1 MGNDLKLAK
10 TPVPPAGVP
19 PAGTPAVDALAA
31 QALELA
37 EPDPRRALALAEAV
51 DRWPVPGEVSLLT
64 KGLAAWAAGRASRH
78 LGRHRS
84 ATVARVAAVQVL
96 GASGDRVAA
105 ARASVSLST
114 ERIDAGRFDDAI
126 ALLDTAAKDLSGG
139 DAARAAA
146 QRALVLQRSGRVI
159 DTVEDW
165 DRAVKAFEVAGMPV
179 QAAMARQNR
188 GLVQAYRGEL
198 AAAEEDLVAAG
209 AAFSLHGEDIR
220 GAEVLHDRGFVAA
233 RRGDLPGA
241 LALFDRAQNRS
252 AELGALR
259 PEMLV
264 DRVEV
269 CLRAGLSAEG
279 RALAEAAVRALE
291 EAGFAPDVPE
301 ACLLAARA
309 CEQDGDPAASAEW
322 ARRAVALFRAQ
333 RRPRWQLLARYSVV
347 RAEAAARRPGV
358 GIARRLLA
366 VAGALRR
373 AGWAAEAEE
382 AEVRAAE
389 VLIGAGRLEGGAAVL
404 AGLAPG
410 VARMLPLSRLQ
421 FRLCQSRLRWA
432 AGDARGAELA
442 LLAGLRALSAYLA
455 TLGSIELRAAGGGKA
470 GEIMSLGVTMASAR
484 GRPARALWW
493 METVHG
499 AQQAEPDDQAEGPE
513 LAAAL
518 ASLRDVMALLSREA
532 AHPRETTALR
542 QRQAVLE
549 EVVRRCSRHAA
560 GTRVPERY
568 AAGHAAVSEAL
579 GHRLLVEYAP
589 VGRHLVAVV
598 LDGGRC
604 RLVELAPLAEVREA
618 VAGLRLALRTAL
630 DADPPA
636 EDLSALREAGA
647 DVQRLVLDPLGLP
660 PGREIVI
667 VPDGPV
673 LATPW
678 ALLPDLAT
686 ATAVVA
692 ASAQSLWRPPPTSV
706 PTSPGAR
713 APKTRAQ
720 GARVVALAGPD
731 LRHAEE
737 ETEAVAELWDGAAE
751 VLMGREASIAAAKS
765 AMSRADIVHIAAHG
779 AFRGDNPLL
788 SAIRLDDGPITGH
801 ELARATRNARLVV
814 LSCCD
819 SGMADASGIGLS
831 RLLTGAGATAVVASV
846 SPVPDFGAVGLM
858 RRFHAELVRGATPA
872 VALAGARR
880 ALGGPYVA
888 ASSAGFVC
896 FGNGFACLPARA

>member
-1 MGNDLKLAK
+1 MGNDLKLAQ
-10 TPVPPAGVP
+10 TPVPPAGTPETGAPV
-19 PAGTPAVDALAA
+19 AGAPAVDALAA

-84 ATVARVAAVQVL
+84 ATVALEAAVQLL

-165 DRAVKAFEVAGMPV
+165 DRAVTAFEAAGMPV

-198 AAAEEDLVAAG
+198 AAAEEDLVAAA

-241 LALFDRAQNRS
+241 LALFDRAQSRS

-333 RRPRWQLLARYSVV
+333 RRPRWQLLARYAVV

-373 AGWAAEAEE
+373 AGWAAEAQE
-382 AEVRAAE
+382 ADVRAAE
-389 VLIGAGRLEGGAAVL
+389 VLIGAGRLEGAGAVL
-404 AGLAPG
+404 AGLAPD

-432 AGDARGAELA
+432 EGDGRGAEQS

-470 GEIMSLGVTMASAR
+470 GEVMSLGVTMASAR
-484 GRPARALWW
+484 GRAARALWW

-499 AQQAEPDDQAEGPE
+499 AQQAELDDQAEGPE

-518 ASLRDVMALLSREA
+518 ASLRDVTGLLAREP

-568 AAGHAAVSEAL
+568 VAGAAAVSEAL

-598 LDGGRC
+598 LDGARC

-647 DVQRLVLDPLGLP
+647 DVQRLVLGPLGLP
-660 PGREIVI
+660 PGREMVI

-713 APKTRAQ
+713 
-720 GARVVALAGPD
+720 VVALAGPD

-751 VLMGREASIAAAKS
+751 VLVGREASVAAAKS
-765 AMSRADIVHIAAHG
+765 AMSRADIVHIAAHS

-831 RLLTGAGATAVVASV
+831 RLLTGAGATAAVASV

-858 RRFHAELVRGATPA
+858 RRFHGELVRGATPA

-896 FGNGFACLPARA
+896 FGNGFARLPARA

>member
-10 TPVPPAGVP
+10 APV
-19 PAGTPAVDALAA
+19 PAVDALAA

-64 KGLAAWAAGRASRH
+64 RGLAAWAAGRASRH

-84 ATVARVAAVQVL
+84 ATVALESAVQLL

-165 DRAVKAFEVAGMPV
+165 DRAVTAFEAAGMPV

-198 AAAEEDLVAAG
+198 AAAEEDLVAAA

-241 LALFDRAQNRS
+241 LALFDRAQSRS

-333 RRPRWQLLARYSVV
+333 RRPRWQLLARYAVV

-389 VLIGAGRLEGGAAVL
+389 VLIGAGRLEGAGEVL

-432 AGDARGAELA
+432 EGDARGAEQA

-518 ASLRDVMALLSREA
+518 ASLRDVMALLAREP

-560 GTRVPERY
+560 GTRVPERH
-568 AAGHAAVSEAL
+568 AAGPAAVSEAL
-579 GHRLLVEYAP
+579 GHRLLVEYAS

-647 DVQRLVLDPLGLP
+647 DVQRLVLGPLGLP
-660 PGREIVI
+660 PGREVVI

-692 ASAQSLWRPPPTSV
+692 ASAQSLWRLPLPSV
-706 PTSPGAR
+706 PNSPGAGAPRTRAPGAR
-713 APKTRAQ
+713 APR
-720 GARVVALAGPD
+720 ARVVALAGPD

-737 ETEAVAELWDGAAE
+737 ETEAVAELWGGAAE
-751 VLMGREASIAAAKS
+751 VLVGREASVAAAKS
-765 AMSRADIVHIAAHG
+765 ALSRADIVHIAAHS

-801 ELARATRNARLVV
+801 ELARATRNAKLVV

-858 RRFHAELVRGATPA
+858 RRFHGELVRGATPA

-896 FGNGFACLPARA
+896 FGNGFARLPARA

>member
-10 TPVPPAGVP
+10 APV
-19 PAGTPAVDALAA
+19 PAVDALAA

-64 KGLAAWAAGRASRH
+64 RGLAAWAAGRASRH

-84 ATVARVAAVQVL
+84 ATVALESAVQLL
-96 GASGDRVAA
+96 GASGNRVAA

-165 DRAVKAFEVAGMPV
+165 DRAVTAFEAAGMPV

-198 AAAEEDLVAAG
+198 AAAEEDLVAAA

-241 LALFDRAQNRS
+241 LALFDRAQSRS

-333 RRPRWQLLARYSVV
+333 RRPRWQLLARYAVV

-358 GIARRLLA
+358 GIARLLLA

-389 VLIGAGRLEGGAAVL
+389 VLIGAGRLEGAGEVL

-432 AGDARGAELA
+432 EGDARGAEQA

-518 ASLRDVMALLSREA
+518 ASLRDVMALLAREP

-560 GTRVPERY
+560 GTRVPERH
-568 AAGHAAVSEAL
+568 AAGPAAVSEAL
-579 GHRLLVEYAP
+579 GHRLLVEYAS

-647 DVQRLVLDPLGLP
+647 DVQRLVLGPLGLP
-660 PGREIVI
+660 PGREVVI

-692 ASAQSLWRPPPTSV
+692 ASAQSLWRPPSPSV
-706 PTSPGAR
+706 PNAPGAAAPRTRAQGAR
-713 APKTRAQ
+713 APR
-720 GARVVALAGPD
+720 ARVVALAGPD

-737 ETEAVAELWDGAAE
+737 ETEAVAELWGGAAE
-751 VLMGREASIAAAKS
+751 VLVGREASVAAAKS
-765 AMSRADIVHIAAHG
+765 AMSRADIVHIAAHS

-788 SAIRLDDGPITGH
+788 SAVRLDDGPITGH
-801 ELARATRNARLVV
+801 ELARATRNAKLVV

-858 RRFHAELVRGATPA
+858 RRFHGELVRGATPA

-896 FGNGFACLPARA
+896 FGNGFARLPARA

>member
-1 MGNDLKLAK
+1 MGNDLRLEKA
-10 TPVPPAGVP
+10 PV
-19 PAGTPAVDALAA
+19 PAVDALAA

-37 EPDPRRALALAEAV
+37 EPHPRRALALADAV

-64 KGLAAWAAGRASRH
+64 RGLAAWAAGRASRH

-84 ATVARVAAVQVL
+84 ATVALESAVQLL

-165 DRAVKAFEVAGMPV
+165 DRAVTAFEAAGMPV

-198 AAAEEDLVAAG
+198 AAAEEDLVAAA

-241 LALFDRAQNRS
+241 LALFDRAQSRS

-333 RRPRWQLLARYSVV
+333 RRPRWQLLARYAVV

-389 VLIGAGRLEGGAAVL
+389 VLIGAGRLEGAGEVL

-432 AGDARGAELA
+432 EGDARGAEQA

-518 ASLRDVMALLSREA
+518 ASLRDVMALLAREP

-560 GTRVPERY
+560 GTRVPERH
-568 AAGHAAVSEAL
+568 AAGAAAVSEAL
-579 GHRLLVEYAP
+579 GQRLLVEYAP

-636 EDLSALREAGA
+636 EDQSALREAGA
-647 DVQRLVLDPLGLP
+647 DVQRLVLGPLGLP
-660 PGREIVI
+660 PGREVVI

-692 ASAQSLWRPPPTSV
+692 ASAQSLWRPPSPSV
-706 PTSPGAR
+706 PNAPGAAAPRTRAQGAR
-713 APKTRAQ
+713 APR
-720 GARVVALAGPD
+720 ARVVALAGPD

-737 ETEAVAELWDGAAE
+737 ETEAVAELWGGAAE
-751 VLMGREASIAAAKS
+751 VLVGREASVAAAKS
-765 AMSRADIVHIAAHG
+765 AMSRADIVHIAAHS

-788 SAIRLDDGPITGH
+788 SAVRLDDGPITGH
-801 ELARATRNARLVV
+801 ELARATRNAKLVV

-831 RLLTGAGATAVVASV
+831 RLLTGASATAVVASV

-858 RRFHAELVRGATPA
+858 RRFHGELVGGATPA

-896 FGNGFACLPARA
+896 FGNGFARLPARA

>member
-10 TPVPPAGVP
+10 APV
-19 PAGTPAVDALAA
+19 PAVDALAA

-64 KGLAAWAAGRASRH
+64 RGLAAWAAGRASRH

-84 ATVARVAAVQVL
+84 ATVALESAVQLL
-96 GASGDRVAA
+96 GASGNRVAA

-165 DRAVKAFEVAGMPV
+165 DRAVTAFEAAGMPV

-198 AAAEEDLVAAG
+198 AAAEEDLVAAA

-241 LALFDRAQNRS
+241 LALFDRAQSRS

-309 CEQDGDPAASAEW
+309 CEQDGDPASSAEW

-333 RRPRWQLLARYSVV
+333 RRPRWQLLARYAVV

-358 GIARRLLA
+358 GIARLLLA

-389 VLIGAGRLEGGAAVL
+389 VLIGAGRLEGAGEVL

-432 AGDARGAELA
+432 EGDARGAEQA

-493 METVHG
+493 MATVHG

-518 ASLRDVMALLSREA
+518 ASLRDVMALLAREP

-560 GTRVPERY
+560 GTRVPERH
-568 AAGHAAVSEAL
+568 AAGPAAVSEAL
-579 GHRLLVEYAP
+579 GHRLLVEYAS

-647 DVQRLVLDPLGLP
+647 DVQRLVLGPLGLP
-660 PGREIVI
+660 PGREVVI

-692 ASAQSLWRPPPTSV
+692 ASAQSLWRLPLPSV
-706 PTSPGAR
+706 PNSPGAGAPRTRAPGAR
-713 APKTRAQ
+713 APR
-720 GARVVALAGPD
+720 ARVVALAGPD

-737 ETEAVAELWDGAAE
+737 ETEAVAELWGGAAE
-751 VLMGREASIAAAKS
+751 VLVGREASVAAAKS
-765 AMSRADIVHIAAHG
+765 ALSRADIVHIAAHS

-801 ELARATRNARLVV
+801 ELARATRNAKLVV

-858 RRFHAELVRGATPA
+858 RRFHGELVRGATPA

-896 FGNGFACLPARA
+896 FGNGFARLPARA